1 MDGIKNI
8 HIEELVAGYFSHNL
22 SVEELKELK
31 DWVNA
36 SPENRKQFL
45 TMKETWIS
53 SVSISDG
60 RRFDKYK
67 AFQRFLTH
75 TGKTQGYEAANRKN
89 SWKILWQSAAA
100 IAALIIVSYFSF
112 REGNERTSARFSE
125 MIKIEAPSG
134 STAKVYLPDGTLAHL
149 NASSTIT
156 YSQTFG
162 VDNRKITLSGEGYF
176 EVTRNEKLPFSVQT
190 EELQVDVLG
199 TKFNLRNYPDDK
211 DASVCLLE
219 GKVLVGNHIKPNENI
234 MLYPDQKI
242 LLDKKNGDIR
252 LTKVTSQNTAAWTNG
267 HLFFDDALLSDIA
280 KDLERNYNVTIVLMH
295 PDLEN
300 MRIYGSFIKKELDI
314 KDVLDVL
321 AATGKIKYSIKGRKI
336 TLGPS

>member
-1 MDGIKNI
+1 MDDIKNM
-8 HIEELVAGYFSHNL
+8 HIEDLVAGYFSHSL
-22 SVEELKELK
+22 SAKELKELK
-31 DWVNA
+31 DWVNV

-53 SVSISDG
+53 SVSISDS

-75 TGKTQGYEAANRKN
+75 KTQGHEAASPKN

-100 IAALIIVSYFSF
+100 VAALIIVSYFSF
-112 REGNERTSARFSE
+112 REGNKQTNARFSE

-134 STAKVYLPDGTLAHL
+134 STVKVYLPDGTLAHL

-162 VDNRKITLSGEGYF
+162 VNDRKVSLSGESYF
-176 EVTRNEKLPFSVQT
+176 EVAQNEKLPFSVQT

-199 TKFNLRNYPDDK
+199 TKFNLRNYPDDRE
-211 DASVCLLE
+211 ASVCLLE
-219 GKVLVGNHIKPNENI
+219 GKVLVGNHIKPDGNI
-234 MLYPDQKI
+234 TLYPDQKI
-242 LLDKKNGDIR
+242 LLDKKNGDMR
-252 LTKVTSQNTAAWTNG
+252 LTIVRSQNTAAWTNG

-280 KDLERNYNVTIVLMH
+280 KDLERSYNVTITLTH

-300 MRIYGSFIKKELDI
+300 LRIYGRFIRKELNI
-314 KDVLDVL
+314 EDVLEVL
-321 AATGKIKYSIKGRKI
+321 AATGKIKYNIKERKI
-336 TLGPS
+336 TLSPN